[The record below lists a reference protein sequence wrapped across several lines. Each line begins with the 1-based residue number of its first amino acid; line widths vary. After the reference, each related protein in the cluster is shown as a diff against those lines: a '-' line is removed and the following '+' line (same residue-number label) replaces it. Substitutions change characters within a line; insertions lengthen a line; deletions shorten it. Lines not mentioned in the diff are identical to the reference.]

1 MAPRPV
7 LVVNGNMMVA
17 VNIQQSVENLS
28 LLITAE

>member
-7 LVVNGNMMVA
+7 LAVNGNMMVA